1 MIIPE
6 TLMNHMNASGRQS
19 NNVHSSEVLVN
30 DPFAMTNSLG
40 TPSYVS
46 NPNSYPPSQGYL
58 SYPEQPPLQI
68 IQ

>member
-30 DPFAMTNSLG
+30 DPFAM
-40 TPSYVS
+40 
-46 NPNSYPPSQGYL
+46 YPPSQGYL